1 MEKAADEKVPP
12 ASVTKIMTLLLILE
26 ALEDGKIV
34 LSDMV
39 TVSEHAASM
48 GGSQVYLEPYEK
60 QTVDTLLKCIAVASA
75 NDACVAMAEYIS
87 GSEGDFV
94 KLMNARAEELGITEL
109 YEGIKDK
116 RKILAARERPAV
128 DPGTGGTSAVSHC
141 DSG

>member
-1 MEKAADEKVPP
+1 
-12 ASVTKIMTLLLILE
+12 MTLLLILE

-75 NDACVAMAEYIS
+75 NDACVAYRLGRQRQIS
-87 GSEGDFV
+87 LQNVHFS
-94 KLMNARAEELGITEL
+94 KN
-109 YEGIKDK
+109 
-116 RKILAARERPAV
+116 KIWR
-128 DPGTGGTSAVSHC
+128 
-141 DSG
+141 